1 AEVREHLVELTEQ
14 AIALLLTD
22 PLEHGRAE
30 AIGASLARLQYT
42 EAEVLG
48 RTQELLAQQLV
59 EGLPAEQVVALQPR
73 LAALLGGLAAGFF
86 QQVRELILAEQEQNR
101 GALISDLQRAEGT
114 LRKAYDDEVERRVQE
129 RAAELA
135 VVNEKLRREIAE
147 RKRAEEAVK
156 ESESRLSG
164 ILSSMVDLVFA
175 FDSEGRFI
183 IHHSPRIGDLYV
195 SPDEFIGKKHSEVMP
210 PHLKEPFAE
219 AFERNKKGEVAGYEY
234 WLEIGGRVRW
244 FSVKLSPVFLEGEF
258 TGSVAVVREIT
269 ELKQVEE
276 VLREAHEELER
287 RIEKR
292 TAELAIANERLKREI
307 EERKGAEEALRES
320 EETARV
326 LLNAPTDVAALIDTG
341 GIILDA
347 NETMARRFRRHV
359 DELIGSCVWDLFP
372 SDVSER
378 RKAHVSKVI
387 QSGKP
392 VRFEDER
399 EGMWNDNVIYPVF
412 DAQGK
417 VKKVAALVRDIT
429 ERRRAEE
436 ELRHYAERL
445 KILREID
452 QAILAARSPEA
463 IAQAALYHVR
473 RLVPCLG
480 GAVMILDFEAGEAIV
495 LVAEVNGRLIVQTGT
510 RLSLEESKGAEQFIE
525 SLRQGKVHVVEEDA
539 LAIPQPPP
547 VLQTLQAEGLRSV
560 LNVPLVAEDELI
572 GFLSLGAGSPGPFAA
587 EHVDIA
593 CEVAGPLAIAVQ
605 QARLFEQV
613 RVGRER
619 LRRLAEQIVSAQED
633 ERQRLSHAL
642 HDEAGQALTALGISL
657 ELIRED
663 LPVEFGLLRQR
674 IGDAAALADAT
685 MEQIR
690 LLAQDLRP
698 PALDAVGLNPTLEA
712 FCRDFARRTQ
722 LSIDYLGLELPM
734 LPEAVNI
741 CLYRFLQEALT
752 NVAKHACASQVCVAL
767 RYDAETVSL
776 SVEDDGR
783 GFDRQARLSVLGWP
797 MGIGLLGMQERL
809 ESLGGRLEIESQ
821 PGQGTR
827 LVAHLPAGGTT

>member
-1 AEVREHLVELTEQ
+1 MNAADWSELLQVLQGRCDTIANSWYQAIARTSHVPHSAAKVRQHLVELTEQ

-48 RTQELLAQQLV
+48 RTQDLLAQQLV

-73 LAALLGGLAAGFF
+73 LAALFGGLAVGFF
-86 QQVRELILAEQEQNR
+86 QQVREPLLAEQEQNR

-114 LRKAYDDEVERRVQE
+114 LRKAHDDGVEWRVQE

-147 RKRAEEAVK
+147 RKRAEEA
-156 ESESRLSG
+156 
-164 ILSSMVDLVFA
+164 
-175 FDSEGRFI
+175 
-183 IHHSPRIGDLYV
+183 
-195 SPDEFIGKKHSEVMP
+195 
-210 PHLKEPFAE
+210 
-219 AFERNKKGEVAGYEY
+219 
-234 WLEIGGRVRW
+234 
-244 FSVKLSPVFLEGEF
+244 
-258 TGSVAVVREIT
+258 
-269 ELKQVEE
+269 
-276 VLREAHEELER
+276 
-287 RIEKR
+287 
-292 TAELAIANERLKREI
+292 
-307 EERKGAEEALRES
+307 LRES
-320 EETARV
+320 EETARA
-326 LLNAPTDVAALIDTG
+326 LLNAPTDVAALIDTR

-347 NETMARRFRRHV
+347 NETMARRFRRRV

-372 SDVSER
+372 SDMSEC

-399 EGMWNDNVIYPVF
+399 EGMWNDNVIYPVL

-417 VKKVAALVRDIT
+417 VTKVAVLARDIT

-436 ELRHYAERL
+436 ELRHYTERL
-445 KILREID
+445 KTLHEID

-463 IAQAALYHVR
+463 IAQAALYYVR

-495 LVAEVNGRLIVQTGT
+495 LVAEVNGKLMVQTGT
-510 RLSLEESKGAEQFIE
+510 HLSLDEFKGAEEFIE
-525 SLRQGKVHVVEEDA
+525 SLRQGKVHVVEDA

-547 VLQTLQAEGLRSV
+547 VLQTLQAQGLRSV
-560 LNVPLVAEDELI
+560 LNVPLVAERELI

-587 EHVDIA
+587 GHVDIA

-619 LRRLAEQIVSAQED
+619 LRRLALQIVSAQEE
-633 ERQRLSHAL
+633 ERQRLSRAL
-642 HDEAGQALTALGISL
+642 HDEAGQALTALRISL
-657 ELIRED
+657 ELIQDD
-663 LPVEFGLLRQR
+663 LPVEFDLLRQR
-674 IGDAAALADAT
+674 IGDAAALTDAT

-690 LLAQDLRP
+690 LLARDLRP

-712 FCRDFARRTQ
+712 FCRDFAKRTQ
-722 LSIDYLGLELPM
+722 LPIDYLGLGLPM
-734 LPEAVNI
+734 LPEAVNM

-752 NVAKHACASQVCVAL
+752 NVAKHAWASQVCVTL

-783 GFDRQARLSVLGWP
+783 GFDKQARLSVLGWP

-827 LVAHLPAGGTT
+827 LMAYLPAGGIP